1 VSIIFD
7 LHFLLVNS
15 SRGETKEMKRVIL
28 LVNSSR
34 GETKEMKR
42 VIFLSRD
49 RPYPGSRA
57 NSDPSFADKRHAH
70 TREEGRCQRI
80 SLSLAL

>member
-1 VSIIFD
+1 VSIIFV

-57 NSDPSFADKRHAH
+57 NSDPSFADKRTMSTHL
-70 TREEGRCQRI
+70 
-80 SLSLAL
+80 SLSCSLTHVYF